1 MIAALIA
8 VAATTLAT
16 AAPDRLIRCT
26 LGRVTNLEARTP
38 AELGITGRHT
48 LTVLQPAAATGGA
61 DLPNPGA
68 AGAAQ
73 LRVYDP
79 DRILPIEHLDDLA
92 DAWPKRVEMTAR
104 LSAGRSAFVSLGG
117 IDPAVGAATGSAGIM
132 IGGTSVDR
140 DHFYQG
146 DCRVE
151 IGPGLAAKFD
161 KESRP

>member
-1 MIAALIA
+1 MIGTIIA

-26 LGRVTNLEARTP
+26 LGRVTNLEARTS
-38 AELGITGRHT
+38 AELGITGSHT
-48 LTVLQPAAATGGA
+48 LTVFQPAAAAGGA

-68 AGAAQ
+68 EGAAR
-73 LRVYDP
+73 LRLHDP
-79 DRILPIEHLDDLA
+79 DHILPVQRLDDLA
-92 DAWPKRVEMTAR
+92 DAWPERVEMTAR
-104 LSAGRSAFVSLGG
+104 LPGGRSAFISLGG
-117 IDPAVGAATGSAGIM
+117 IDPALGAATGSAGIM

-151 IGPGLAAKFD
+151 VGPGLAAKFD